1 MPRRHPFTVTQR
13 PVLSTPH
20 GGVMHHGWDW
30 VVAHKVLVE
39 ALGVVLG
46 AALLFAVL
54 TLAQSWPTVVDVAP
68 NAAEVYRDLHSYDAI
83 ENLRAARLLNPR
95 PIADR
100 GYDAIEN
107 LRAERLLLQ
116 GDRSYD
122 AIEAIRAARLINPVA
137 TPDHSYDALEALRAT
152 RDLGR

>member
-1 MPRRHPFTVTQR
+1 
-13 PVLSTPH
+13 
-20 GGVMHHGWDW
+20 MHHGWDW